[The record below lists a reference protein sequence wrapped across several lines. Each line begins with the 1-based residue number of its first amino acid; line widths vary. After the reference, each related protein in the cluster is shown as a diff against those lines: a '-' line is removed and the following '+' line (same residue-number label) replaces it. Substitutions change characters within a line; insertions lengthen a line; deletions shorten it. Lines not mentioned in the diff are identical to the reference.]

1 MDQLSFDFEA
11 FNESLNIER
20 ALIAKDNEEYFST
33 RGGNSMQIEKPL
45 FQITYP
51 ELNEGGYTTS
61 PEVIT
66 TGQLRLEQAI
76 ERSLVDEFH
85 KIKIRKSK

>member
-1 MDQLSFDFEA
+1 MSQSNQDYRLVHPDGLSWSE
-11 FNESLNIER
+11 E
-20 ALIAKDNEEYFST
+20 IAINATSKTF
-33 RGGNSMQIEKPL
+33 GKPL